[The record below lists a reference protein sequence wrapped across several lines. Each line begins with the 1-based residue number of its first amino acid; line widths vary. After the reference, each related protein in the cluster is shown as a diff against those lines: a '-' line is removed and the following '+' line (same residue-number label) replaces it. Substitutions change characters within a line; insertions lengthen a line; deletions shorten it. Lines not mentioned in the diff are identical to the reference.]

1 MGKQRQGASVRGV
14 LTWLLVLT
22 NPAGLVWGDSFIQ
35 KNFHQLVVEAEQIF
49 VGTVTASQSR
59 KLPTGAI
66 VTDVTFSSLRVLK
79 GSVAPGDLVLI
90 VLGGSVD
97 GETLKLGGFPEFRLG
112 VTYLIFSKDN
122 GTVIFPVVG
131 GTQGLFQ
138 IKRDPTTAEELVF
151 NAHGMPIT
159 SPTVTDAISAST
171 PGPLHPPSPLT
182 LDAFVQAIKNRLSP

>member
-1 MGKQRQGASVRGV
+1 VRGV

-22 NPAGLVWGDSFIQ
+22 TPAGLVWGDSFIQ

-79 GSVAPGDLVLI
+79 GSEAPGDIVLT

-97 GETLKLGGFPEFRLG
+97 GETLKVGGFPEFRLG

-122 GTVIFPVVG
+122 GTAIFPVVG
-131 GTQGLFQ
+131 GAQGMFQ
-138 IKRDPTTAEELVF
+138 IKRDPTTGEELVLD
-151 NAHGMPIT
+151 AHGMAIT
-159 SPTVTDAISAST
+159 SPTVTDAISTSAPT
-171 PGPLHPPSPLT
+171 PGLLQRASPVT
-182 LDAFVQAIKNRLSP
+182 LDAFVRAIKNRLSP